1 MYIVPP
7 LWSHILWLYWGRN
20 DSELVLWPVERR
32 IISGWAFAQFLR
44 LIRVLGTLGNLRS
57 LPTHRKISRSFSA
70 KFRGVSPRNVSA
82 NFCGVSPRNFAE
94 KTLGEI
100 SVFFFSAKNNISHKG
115 CTAAKREKDL
125 FSWADLYMLT
135 YQYYWYK
142 WTFDAKLLIVACSFK
157 R

>member
-32 IISGWAFAQFLR
+32 LISGWAFAQFLR

-100 SVFFFSAKNNISHKG
+100 SVVFFFLCEKQYFAQG
-115 CTAAKREKDL
+115 VYRGETRKRPFFLGRSVHVNVSVLLVQMDFWCKAIDCSL
-125 FSWADLYMLT
+125 F
-135 YQYYWYK
+135 
-142 WTFDAKLLIVACSFK
+142 I
-157 R
+157 